1 MYLTIYKKL
10 LSLKKQGDRFK
21 WYNETGIVAGRAEDF
36 FSSVKNLLLSVNKAL
51 QNSGQ
56 KTMNLCHDPFSIKRR
71 FSSRELNLYRLVLT
85 WASPGLIIKQNPLN
99 FDIVSF
105 STCDISG
112 HNINNNVNNNSNKS
126 KNSNKDLNNYLNN
139 NSNNNSGKYFEE
151 NSDDNSGNDLEENEN
166 YVDLDYLMANLL
178 PNYNKVSIDEENRR
192 ERLSIPWLKSTKGKL
207 VENFCNFCAIFKT
220 ILRYYA

>member
-21 WYNETGIVAGRAEDF
+21 WYNDTGIVAGRAEDF
-36 FSSVKNLLLSVNKAL
+36 FSSVKNLLLRVNKAL

-85 WASPGLIIKQNPLN
+85 WASPGLIIKQNPMN
-99 FDIVSF
+99 IDIVSF

-112 HNINNNVNNNSNKS
+112 HNINNNNSNSNNNSNKS
-126 KNSNKDLNNYLNN
+126 LKNYLNG
-139 NSNNNSGKYFEE
+139 NSNSNSEININGT
-151 NSDDNSGNDLEENEN
+151 EENEEDEN
-166 YVDLDYLMANLL
+166 YMDLDILMSNLL
-178 PNYNKVSIDEENRR
+178 PNYNKISIDEENRR

-207 VENFCNFCAIFKT
+207 DLNLCKFCAIFKT